1 MKKTDLCM
9 EVALKISMILK
20 KKGLTQR
27 ELANRL
33 GKSEPEISKWLRG
46 KHNLTLH
53 TIENIGNVL
62 GEPIITT
69 HTEIAAYSYN
79 EINLPIAAD
88 EIQGYEANPH
98 S

>member
-1 MKKTDLCM
+1 MRKNDLCM
-9 EVALKISMILK
+9 DVALKISMVLR

-27 ELANRL
+27 ELAKRL
-33 GKSEPEISKWLRG
+33 GKSEPEISKWLKG

-69 HTEIAAYSYN
+69 RTEIAMYSYN
-79 EINLPIAAD
+79 EINLPVAAED
-88 EIQGYEANPH
+88 IQG
-98 S
+98 